1 MRPTHGVITHRENI
15 MRKVLAAT
23 AAVLVMTGGS
33 AAAGVAV
40 SATTGGHAKNSSG
53 SDWSRHIYVCDT
65 LDAGHEMEGQA
76 RMGGYTAFVRDSAGG
91 SCGHMV
97 QSTSIKEFRSCR
109 LKLIDNCGGWVAPR
123 R

>member
-1 MRPTHGVITHRENI
+1 
-15 MRKVLAAT
+15 MRKILAVT
-23 AAVLVMTGGS
+23 AALLVMTGGS
-33 AAAGVAV
+33 AAADVAV
-40 SATTGGHAKNSSG
+40 SATTG
-53 SDWSRHIYVCDT
+53 
-65 LDAGHEMEGQA
+65 GHEMEGQA

-109 LKLIDNCGGWVAPR
+109 LKLIDNCGGWVVPR